1 MKVLLFVIAS
11 AWATLDTI
19 YRCLDRVTRGHPP
32 EWLTVSIEQFT
43 GVYCAFA
50 ILPLVRYASDLHRWT
65 TYLWAV
71 PVFSVLHTSLNWAT
85 RAIAFPVAGLGGY
98 DYGAMPMRYLM
109 EFPSD
114 VIGFTLACYIRR
126 QYLAWER
133 SREMEKE
140 LAAARM
146 ALLTKQLQPHFLF
159 NALNTISALMYEDV
173 PKADLV
179 LHRLSAFL
187 RSTIDLRDTATIPL
201 SEELQLLENYLAVM
215 RARMENRLEIRMEC
229 DEGAGQIPVPPLLL
243 QPLVENAIE
252 HGRSASDGRVRIELS
267 VKLGSSHLEGS
278 LRDHGP
284 GWKDAPDGYGLE
296 AVRQR
301 LATIYGDAASLEAK
315 NHPDGGAVV
324 AWRLPLC

>member
-1 MKVLLFVIAS
+1 MKRILFAVAT
-11 AWATLDTI
+11 AWGALDTL

-32 EWLTVSIEQFT
+32 EWLTVSIEQSS
-43 GVYCAFA
+43 GIYCAFGL
-50 ILPLVRYASDLHRWT
+50 LPLVRYASDLHRWT
-65 TYLWAV
+65 TYLWVV
-71 PVFSVLHTSLNWAT
+71 PVFSVLHTSLNWLT
-85 RAIAFPVAGLGGY
+85 RAIAFPIAGLGTY
-98 DYGAMPMRYLM
+98 DYGSMPMRYLM

-140 LAAARM
+140 LSAARM

-173 PKADLV
+173 PKADRV

-215 RARMENRLEIRMEC
+215 RARMESQLEISIEC
-229 DEGAGQIPVPPLLL
+229 DEAAGQVHVPPLFL

-252 HGRSASDGRVRIELS
+252 HGRNASDGRVRIELN
-267 VKLGSSHLEGS
+267 VKRGSTHLEGA

-284 GWKDAPDGYGLE
+284 GWKDAPRGYGLE
-296 AVRQR
+296 AVGHR
-301 LATIYGDAASLEAK
+301 LATIYGNAASLEAK
-315 NHPDGGAVV
+315 NHPGGGAIVD
-324 AWRLPLC
+324 WRLPLC

>member
-1 MKVLLFVIAS
+1 MKVLLFVVAS

-19 YRCLDRVTRGHPP
+19 YRCLDRLTRGHPP

-43 GVYCAFA
+43 GIYCSFA
-50 ILPLVRYASDLHRWT
+50 LLALVRYASDVHRWT
-65 TYLWAV
+65 IYLWVV
-71 PVFSVLHTSLNWAT
+71 PVFSLLHTSLNWAT
-85 RAIAFPVAGLGGY
+85 RAIAFPIAGLGTY

-133 SREMEKE
+133 GREMEKE

-173 PKADLV
+173 PKADRV

-187 RSTIDLRDTATIPL
+187 RSTIDLRETATIPL

-215 RARMENRLEIRMEC
+215 RARMETQLEIGIEC
-229 DEGAGQIPVPPLLL
+229 DEAARQVSVPPLFL

-252 HGRSASDGRVRIELS
+252 HGRGAIDGRVRIELS
-267 VKLGSSHLEGS
+267 FKHGRTQLEGA
-278 LRDHGP
+278 LRDHGA
-284 GWKDAPDGYGLE
+284 GWKDEPGGYGLE

-301 LATIYGDAASLEAK
+301 LATIYGNAASLEAK
-315 NHPDGGAVV
+315 NHPGGGAIVE
-324 AWRLPLC
+324 WRLPLC